1 MNYTRLK
8 QDLYRE
14 YEKKFPR
21 SREIN
26 TRACRS
32 MVDGGSHAI
41 RLLKPFPPRITKA
54 GGAFI
59 YDEDGHGI
67 LDFWQG
73 HHANILGHNPDLVT
87 GVLADAFLHG
97 SGLQTGFTD
106 ALQAETA
113 ELLAGR
119 TGAEKVRFTTSGAL
133 ATMYAVL
140 LARAYTGRTLVMKIG
155 GGWHGAQPW
164 GLKGVEYHHDGDLF
178 QHVDSAGLSPLT
190 KEEVLVIPFNDTDS
204 LKRTMEKY
212 GDDIACFIMEPF
224 IGAGGFFPV
233 SGEFIGQ
240 ARSLTEKYGTVLIL
254 DEVISGFRFCA
265 GSVSKLYG
273 VQPDL
278 ATLGKIVG
286 GGMPLSAVAGRSEI
300 MKLAGSEGNHRVKF
314 SGGTYSAHPASLLAA
329 GTMIRY
335 LIDHEDEIYP
345 AIGTLGEDLRR
356 RVERCLAEEGLYAC
370 CTGYGNDAVQLSSLA
385 MLFFPHEEGRIITL
399 PWEARDPAV
408 CDTELGNEILQIS
421 MLLEGV
427 HVFHGLGSLSTAH
440 TEDHLDTL
448 EQALRL
454 FARRVLSY
462 R

>member
-8 QDLYRE
+8 QALYAE

-21 SREIN
+21 SGEIN
-26 TRACRS
+26 TRAVQTL
-32 MVDGGSHAI
+32 VDGGSHAI
-41 RLLKPFPPRITKA
+41 RLLKPFPQRIKKA

-59 YDEDGHGI
+59 YDEDGREI

-73 HHANILGHNPDLVT
+73 HHANILGHNPDLIT
-87 GVLADAFLHG
+87 GVLSDAFSHG
-97 SGLQTGFTD
+97 FGLQTGFTD
-106 ALQAETA
+106 ELQAETA
-113 ELLAGR
+113 ELLAER

-140 LARAYTGRTLVMKIG
+140 LARAYTGRSLVVKIG

-164 GLKGVEYHHDGDLF
+164 GLKGVDYHYDSDLF
-178 QHVDSAGLSPLT
+178 QHVDSAGLSPFM
-190 KEEVLVIPFNDTDS
+190 KEEVLVIPFNDTDV

-224 IGAGGFFPV
+224 IGAGGFFPA
-233 SGEFIGQ
+233 SREFIEH
-240 ARSLTEKYGTVLIL
+240 ARSLTERSGTVLIF

-265 GSVSKLYG
+265 GSVSRIYG

-278 ATLGKIVG
+278 ATYGKIVG

-300 MKLAGSEGNHRVKF
+300 MKLTGSEGDHRVKF

-329 GTMIRY
+329 RTMIRY
-335 LIDHEDEIYP
+335 LIDHEAEIYP
-345 AIGTLGEDLRR
+345 AIGTLGENLRR

-370 CTGYGNDAVQLSSLA
+370 CTGYGNDAVQLSSMA
-385 MLFFPHEEGRIITL
+385 MLFFPHEEGRVITL
-399 PWEARDPAV
+399 PEETRDPDV
-408 CDTELGNEILQIS
+408 CDTELGKEILQLS
-421 MLLEGV
+421 LLLEGV
-427 HVFHGLGSLSTAH
+427 HVFHGIGSVTTAH
-440 TEDHLDTL
+440 SERHLDKL
-448 EQALRL
+448 EEAFKL
-454 FARRVLSY
+454 FARRVLKY